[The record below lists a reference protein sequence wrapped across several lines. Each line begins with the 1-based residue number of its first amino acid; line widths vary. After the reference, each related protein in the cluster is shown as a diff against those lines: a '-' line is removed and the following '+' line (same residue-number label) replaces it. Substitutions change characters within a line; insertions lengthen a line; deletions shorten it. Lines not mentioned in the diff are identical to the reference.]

1 MNKIIIYSL
10 DGCSYSQYAIN
21 TLKYNNIDYQVIHID
36 KDDKE
41 YYKITHNINS
51 FPHILYLNKND
62 DKYKIGGNDDLNEIF
77 KIIND
82 TKENTTDSK
91 ALEKFNIMVDT
102 IQSKLSLD
110 KKTTLQLIDLLK

>member
-1 MNKIIIYSL
+1 M
-10 DGCSYSQYAIN
+10 
-21 TLKYNNIDYQVIHID
+21 
-36 KDDKE
+36 
-41 YYKITHNINS
+41 
-51 FPHILYLNKND
+51 
-62 DKYKIGGNDDLNEIF
+62 NEIF

-110 KKTTLQLIDLLK
+110 KKTTLQLTDLLK